1 MTKNFSQITPELM
14 QSLLVTKFPS
24 LKIRAVHTDGSI
36 HGTATKVKVT
46 LDADGD
52 GPRTMWVKAGWEE
65 SSEILRKVGIFSR
78 EPRVYAELL
87 PELGL
92 EVPDFY
98 GASWDDEAMDG
109 IVLLEDLGEREAHF
123 NSPLDPLSPK
133 AVAALLSALAKMH
146 GMTHGPE
153 WLDGHDWL
161 RPLFWDTQEPDSY
174 LSDVSA
180 VPTLE
185 KFSPC
190 RAVPPCQK
198 LHAMPS
204 ASPLL
209 SGEPQLLAVRTLSTA
224 CCMVTPIS
232 VTATVCQMEA
242 LGCLTG
248 NASGAA
254 AGPMMWLT
262 NMPSFQP
269 EEFNAAVASRFAHAM
284 LDHGLFGDGT
294 FEEL

>member
-1 MTKNFSQITPELM
+1 MTKNFSQIMPELM

-109 IVLLEDLGEREAHF
+109 IVLLEDLGERKAHF

-133 AVAALLSALAKMH
+133 AVAELLSALAKMH

-153 WLDGHDWL
+153 WLDDHDWL

-185 KFSPC
+185 KF
-190 RAVPPCQK
+190 
-198 LHAMPS
+198 LAMPRG
-204 ASPLL
+204 AALP
-209 SGEPQLLAVRTLSTA
+209 EAARDAVGISTA
-224 CCMVTPIS
+224 IGRTAAFGRADVEHCMLHGDAHIGNRYSLPNGS
-232 VTATVCQMEA
+232 
-242 LGCLTG
+242 LGLLDWQCVWRG
-248 NASGAA
+248 GWAYD
-254 AGPMMWLT
+254 
-262 NMPSFQP
+262 
-269 EEFNAAVASRFAHAM
+269 VAHQYAILPTR
-284 LDHGLFGDGT
+284 GI
-294 FEEL
+294 